1 MKGIRWE
8 ACGKI
13 KLKSRFPGGF
23 TEGNLKFMNLFDESC
38 KKLQIKTG
46 KVKKLVETAGKFAKL
61 GKACQS
67 FLWNFLQFSHSNP
80 PKTIENPGKIPKTR

>member
-1 MKGIRWE
+1 MEGIRRE

-13 KLKSRFPGGF
+13 ELNSRFPGRF
-23 TEGNLKFMNLFDESC
+23 TERVLKFMNLFDESC

-46 KVKKLVETAGKFAKL
+46 KVKQISEITVKFAKL

-67 FLWNFLQFSHSNP
+67 SNEGFVEFP
-80 PKTIENPGKIPKTR
+80 AIL